1 MKTIINNFLKVKTI
15 FNKISVSISE
25 YAEFIAADIY
35 QNEKK
40 EKDVTKK

>member
-1 MKTIINNFLKVKTI
+1 MKTIIHNLSKVKKI
-15 FNKISVSISE
+15 LKKISVSISE
-25 YAEFIAADIY
+25 YAEFIASDIY